1 MVLKA
6 METCRESRGK
16 DKEQDKG
23 RNQLEQRKRMKRERE
38 RGAQKGERSIWQ
50 VSIIYH
56 LCTIK
61 KMHFNY
67 RKSTKSTQ

>member
-1 MVLKA
+1 MVSKA

-38 RGAQKGERSIWQ
+38 RGAQKGRAKHMAGIN
-50 VSIIYH
+50 YLPFMH
-56 LCTIK
+56 NK
-61 KMHFNY
+61 KNAL
-67 RKSTKSTQ
+67 